1 VTTDRDI
8 APLVR
13 SWLHDDPDGSAERL
27 LDAALAIV
35 DTTPQRSAARWPARR
50 PTMNTIVRIGVA
62 AAVLAMA
69 VALGYSLISQNVGAP
84 GPEPTVAPT
93 PAPFSHHAASR
104 SGTYVI
110 DWELPGRIVFTVPT
124 GWSPAQNAPDSVG
137 VLKDNGGAPSGA
149 GLGFFEVRELLTGIC
164 GRWMGPTLIGPTID
178 DFVDAVAEPATSRP
192 TAIAGYRGIY
202 AEFDGLSDLAPCPP
216 DRGLWTTH
224 GGGSRGIFGPAE
236 RNRVWVLDVGGR
248 RLVINAFHYDS
259 TDSAARQELD
269 AMIESIRIVP

>member
-1 VTTDRDI
+1 
-8 APLVR
+8 
-13 SWLHDDPDGSAERL
+13 
-27 LDAALAIV
+27 
-35 DTTPQRSAARWPARR
+35 
-50 PTMNTIVRIGVA
+50 MGVA

-69 VALGYSLISQNVGAP
+69 VVLGYSLFSQNVGAP

-93 PAPFSHHAASR
+93 PAPFSHHTAFR

-110 DWELPGRIVFTVPT
+110 DWEFPGRIVFTVPT
-124 GWSPAQNAPDSVG
+124 GWSAAQNAPDSVG
-137 VLKDNGGAPSGA
+137 VLKDEGAAPSGA

-164 GRWMGPTLIGPTID
+164 GRWIGPTLIGPTVG
-178 DFVDAVAEPATSRP
+178 DFVDGVAEPTRSRP
-192 TAIAGYRGIY
+192 TSISGYRGTY
-202 AEFDGLSDLAPCPP
+202 AEFDGLSDLSSCPE

-224 GGGSRGIFGPAE
+224 GGGQRGIFGPDE

-259 TDSAARQELD
+259 TTQEARDELD